1 MTVPAERAFCNNTI
15 GTAFLSTITSG
26 TWSAA
31 VTSGDLV
38 VAIVTTRTAG
48 ITSHSLSTTGFNA
61 WTAALPIYQHTSSA
75 NFKTSIWWTTTNTG
89 LASGLAGPIATFN
102 AGTCASIQCIAYS
115 GANSTAIS
123 SPSGSSPFLLMLQ
136 GDDAFMRVAN
146 AVGRRIFQTTSTGSV
161 TGFSGNY
168 SINARIDGYPSV
180 LMTPAGVLENPS
192 GGLAMTGPLGSTTIR
207 STTSTTSAPRIG
219 TVTEGSTTSTTGS
232 ATVSSVAIS
241 AIWTTSRAALLFIFG
256 IVPSL
261 ETTTGNAF
269 QKASLTDA
277 VSALTDTAA
286 APVIPTLSLL
296 ESLTNLADTAT
307 ASSNFEALALTDALS
322 GLTTTASASSNLSS
336 LTLSGVISSLAN
348 SGTVALSPAPLATSQ
363 AITSLSVSA
372 LGAITL
378 AKLNLALATGNVTVQ
393 VISFNDATY
402 LVTGTETTFSGS
414 GDQVSYIAPAGMENE
429 VTFNGL
435 GSQTVYLAETVD
447 GSFGV

>member
-15 GTAFLSTITSG
+15 GTALLSTITSG

-75 NFKTSIWWTTTNTG
+75 NFKTSIWWTTTNTAF
-89 LASGLAGPIATFN
+89 ASGLAGPIATFN
-102 AGTCASIQCIAYS
+102 AGSAASIQCIAYS

-123 SPSGSSPFLLMLQ
+123 TPSGSSPFLLMLQ
-136 GDDAFMRVAN
+136 GDDAFTRGAN
-146 AVGRRIFQTTSTGSV
+146 VVGKPIFQTTSTGSV
-161 TGFSGNY
+161 TSFSGLY
-168 SINARIDGYPSV
+168 TAAARINGYPSV
-180 LMTPAGVLENPS
+180 LMTTSVVIENS
-192 GGLAMTGPLGSTTIR
+192 VSSLAMTGPLGSTTPIR

-232 ATVSSVAIS
+232 ATVSFVGSS
-241 AIWTTSRAALLFIFG
+241 ATWTTSRAALLFIFG

-261 ETTTGNAF
+261 ETATGNAF
-269 QKASLTDA
+269 QTASLTHA

-286 APVIPTLSLL
+286 ASIIPTLSLS
-296 ESLTNLADTAT
+296 E
-307 ASSNFEALALTDALS
+307 
-322 GLTTTASASSNLSS
+322 
-336 LTLSGVISSLAN
+336 VISSLAS
-348 SGTVALSPAPLATSQ
+348 SGTVALSPAPLATSE

-378 AKLNLALATGNVTVQ
+378 AKLNLALATVAVQ

-414 GDQVSYIAPAGMENE
+414 G
-429 VTFNGL
+429 
-435 GSQTVYLAETVD
+435 SQTVYLAETVD